1 MKTKKI
7 QATEFEKDDDTNFHI
22 DFIHAVANLRARNY
36 NIPECDRTKSKL
48 IAGKIVPAIATTT
61 AMVTGVVL
69 FELYKLIAG
78 CDIEALR
85 DFNANLALPFWMFG
99 EASPVR
105 KVVSREE

>member
-1 MKTKKI
+1 M
-7 QATEFEKDDDTNFHI
+7 
-22 DFIHAVANLRARNY
+22 
-36 NIPECDRTKSKL
+36 

-78 CDIEALR
+78 CDIEAMR

-99 EASPVR
+99 EVDQNLTI
-105 KVVSREE
+105 